1 MMYKKKIFL
10 GYLMG
15 LVKGEDTSCKHDDI
29 LATNDDYGVL
39 YTEVLPVLYTNKE
52 FLKTVYPQYIF
63 KHNTVEEIE
72 NKIHAKFPITIKK
85 FKKLN
90 EDIAHSLRWSKYGV
104 ENKFYHYVRV
114 EYKELIKRSIKFYV
128 PIPILN
134 HELKKVDLKKVNLP
148 EDLVKYIHQGKAKII
163 IYQDSE
169 GFLYKDSD
177 IEWFNKFA
185 AKHNLDK
192 NNLFVESANQNFNNI
207 CLDYEKRFTPE
218 KNKFSILP
226 STDFEDRP
234 WFSRQPKNYPYELKF
249 HYNNFFDYL
258 DHKINYQ
265 HTKKLSALARRYSGE
280 RAAIFH
286 KVQTTP
292 VLKENTHSS
301 LHNPYGS
308 SKEEC
313 YRLVQYLRLSNEEEV
328 ISWLDNNFD
337 FVNGHSCDLTEQHIN
352 WASELNPVMHR
363 DTLVNV
369 TIETHQTPSEEI
381 FLSEK
386 TYRPFYTAQPFIIF
400 GNPGTL
406 RVLKEMGYKTF
417 DKFWDESYDENL
429 PISQRLEKL
438 YKTMIQIA
446 ETPMEV
452 LNSYMEDFEPILR
465 HNFNVMISSDRIIYK
480 QKKLYNNLYTPE
492 DIYIKRRKDLI

>member
-1 MMYKKKIFL
+1 MYKKKIFL
-10 GYLMG
+10 GYLKG
-15 LVKGEDTSCKHDDI
+15 LVRGEDINCDIDSILTS
-29 LATNDDYGVL
+29 NDDYGL
-39 YTEVLPVLYTNKE
+39 MYQELLPVLYTNRE

-63 KHNTVEEIE
+63 RHNTVEEIE
-72 NKIHAKFPITIKK
+72 SKIKSRFPITSKK
-85 FKKLN
+85 FKTLN

-114 EYKELIKRSIKFYV
+114 EYKELIKRGIKFYV

-134 HELKKVDLKKVNLP
+134 HLLKEVDLKKVDLP
-148 EDLVKYIHQGKAKII
+148 EDLINYIHQGKAKII

-177 IEWFNKFA
+177 VEFFNKFA
-185 AKHNLDK
+185 AKHNLNK
-192 NNLFVESANQNFNNI
+192 NNFYVESANQNFTNI
-207 CLDYEKRFTPE
+207 CLDYEKRFVPE

-234 WFSRQPKNYPYELKF
+234 WFSKIPKNYPFELKT

-265 HTKKLSALARRYSGE
+265 HTKKLSALARRYSNV
-280 RAAIFH
+280 RAAIYH

-292 VLKENTHSS
+292 ILKENTHSS
-301 LHNPYGS
+301 CHNPYGTI
-308 SKEEC
+308 KEQALKEIT
-313 YRLVQYLRLSNEEEV
+313 YLELHNEKEV
-328 ISWLDNNFD
+328 LNWLENNFD
-337 FVNGHSCDLTEQHIN
+337 FVNGHSCDLTDQHIN
-352 WASELNPVMHR
+352 WASELNPIIHR

-369 TIETHQTPSEEI
+369 TIETHQNPSKEI

-417 DKFWDESYDENL
+417 DKFWDESYDEDL
-429 PISQRLEKL
+429 HISERLEKL
-438 YKTMIQIA
+438 YKTMIKIA

-465 HNFNVMISSDRIIYK
+465 HNFNVMISSDRVISK
-480 QKKLYNNLYTPE
+480 QKTLYNGLYTPN
-492 DIYIKRRKDLI
+492 DIYIKTRKDII